1 LRAVLA
7 ALFVYELFGHTVI
20 EDIVSALMAL
30 GSADAIICHAAD
42 DDSSGPSQHPGAGH
56 DHCVVCT
63 VAAAAPPIP
72 ATIVLAAVFGVSQDL
87 SFVRP
92 TTSAP
97 IAREHD
103 PRTSQGPPQAA

>member
-1 LRAVLA
+1 MLTGFRHKSGLRAVLA
-7 ALFVYELFGHTVI
+7 ALFVYVLF
-20 EDIVSALMAL
+20 